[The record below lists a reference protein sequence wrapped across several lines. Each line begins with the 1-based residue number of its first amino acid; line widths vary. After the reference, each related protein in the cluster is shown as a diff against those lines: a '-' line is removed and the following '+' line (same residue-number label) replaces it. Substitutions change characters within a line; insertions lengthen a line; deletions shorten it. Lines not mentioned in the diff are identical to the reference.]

1 MPPITLSSAAVL
13 RFTDNTGRLADDEAT
28 LDYLFSFGFGFEEA
42 TGTVAVRANVLA
54 VTPRPEDEPENED
67 GDRTI
72 TDEPA
77 AEVEVECAFEVGGL
91 DEFRDD
97 VGAVRLPRQL
107 VAHLMG
113 ITVSTARGVFIG
125 AGRSPVLQRAPLPIG
140 ATIALVD
147 RFVDPETY
155 PWIDET
161 LAMPPR
167 PDKELAEQPERD
179 ASDG

>member
-1 MPPITLSSAAVL
+1 MPPIVLTSAAVL
-13 RFTDNTGRLADDEAT
+13 RFADNTGRLASDEAA

-54 VTPRPEDEPENED
+54 VTPRPGENGPD
-67 GDRTI
+67 DAARTI
-72 TDEPA
+72 TEEPA

-91 DEFRDD
+91 DAFRDRA
-97 VGAVRLPRQL
+97 GEVRLPRPL

-113 ITVSTARGVFIG
+113 IAVSTARGVFIG

-147 RFVDPETY
+147 RFADPKMY
-155 PWIDET
+155 PWIDAT
-161 LAMPPR
+161 LAVPT
-167 PDKELAEQPERD
+167 
-179 ASDG
+179 SDENE